1 MTIVSKRSIPLD
13 QIYRLIEPGP
23 VVLVTT
29 QERDKLNLMT
39 MSWHM
44 MVDFVPPLIACI
56 ISNRNYTFQLLK
68 KNKVCVINIPTVELI
83 KKVVQIGNCSGRLI
97 DKFNKF
103 HLLHERAS
111 QINAPLLT
119 ECYANI
125 ECKVFDMKM
134 AEKYNLFIL
143 EGLKGWIRPSFKK
156 PKMIHHSGK
165 GNFIV
170 DGPLL
175 KLPSKMK

>member
-1 MTIVSKRSIPLD
+1 MKIIPKKSISQD

-23 VVLVTT
+23 VVLLTT
-29 QERDKLNLMT
+29 QEKDQPNVMT

-44 MVDFVPPLIACI
+44 MIDFVPPLIACI
-56 ISNRNYTFQLLK
+56 VSNRNYTFQILK

-83 KKVVQIGNCSGRLI
+83 KQVVKIGNCSGRKI
-97 DKFNKF
+97 DKFKKF
-103 HLLHERAS
+103 HLLHEKAS
-111 QINAPLLT
+111 QINAPLLS

-125 ECKVFDMKM
+125 ECKVINLKL

-143 EGLKGWIRPSFKK
+143 EGLKGWVRHFKQ

-170 DGPLL
+170 DGPIL
-175 KLPSKMK
+175 KLASKKK